1 MRITDA
7 SLIFCINFRIYAKIK
22 YNRNGLECFQPG
34 KGSYMA
40 NNMDINSNLTIRDI
54 MDVTPSQRI
63 AMLIDGD
70 NAQPSM
76 IEKMLAETTKYGL
89 ITIRRIYGDWTAS
102 NMGGWKEVLQTHA
115 IQPIQQFR
123 YTVGKNATD
132 SAMIIDAMD
141 LFYSGSVDGFCL
153 VSSDSDYTR
162 LATRIRENGIFVMG
176 IGKKQTPRAF
186 VNACDLFVYTENL
199 GPAEPAKAEPS
210 KTNTRKRRS
219 KKNSSEEKDNSAQNT
234 PIPLLK
240 KAFDLAAQDNGWAFL
255 GSLGHH
261 LRQLDPGFDSRTFG
275 FRQLSLLIQA
285 YPDEFETKE
294 VKGSDGTSAIY
305 ARVKN

>member
-1 MRITDA
+1 M
-7 SLIFCINFRIYAKIK
+7 AK
-22 YNRNGLECFQPG
+22 
-34 KGSYMA
+34 
-40 NNMDINSNLTIRDI
+40 NMDIDNNSFTIRDI

-141 LFYSGSVDGFCL
+141 LFYSGAVDGFCL

-162 LATRIRENGIFVMG
+162 LATRIREQGIFVMG

-186 VNACDLFVYTENL
+186 VNACDLFVYVENL
-199 GPAEPAKAEPS
+199 GPAESSKPEQPAKIQT
-210 KTNTRKRRS
+210 KKRRT
-219 KKNSSEEKDNSAQNT
+219 KKSASAEEKDNSAQNT

-240 KAFDLAAQDNGWAFL
+240 KAFDLAAQENGWAFL

-275 FRQLSLLIQA
+275 FKQLSLLIQA

-294 VKGSDGTSAIY
+294 VKGSDGTSVIY

>member
-1 MRITDA
+1 
-7 SLIFCINFRIYAKIK
+7 
-22 YNRNGLECFQPG
+22 
-34 KGSYMA
+34 
-40 NNMDINSNLTIRDI
+40 

-141 LFYSGSVDGFCL
+141 LFYSGAVDGFCL

-162 LATRIRENGIFVMG
+162 LATRIREQGIFVMG

-186 VNACDLFVYTENL
+186 VNACDLFVYVENL
-199 GPAEPAKAEPS
+199 GPAESAKPEQPAKS
-210 KTNTRKRRS
+210 QTKKRRT
-219 KKNSSEEKDNSAQNT
+219 KKSANAEEKDNSAQNT

-240 KAFDLAAQDNGWAFL
+240 KAFDLAAQENGWAFL

-275 FRQLSLLIQA
+275 FKQLSLLIQA
-285 YPDEFETKE
+285 YPDE
-294 VKGSDGTSAIY
+294 
-305 ARVKN
+305 

>member
-1 MRITDA
+1 M
-7 SLIFCINFRIYAKIK
+7 AK
-22 YNRNGLECFQPG
+22 
-34 KGSYMA
+34 
-40 NNMDINSNLTIRDI
+40 NMDIDNNSFTIRDI

-89 ITIRRIYGDWTAS
+89 ITIRRIYGDWIAS
-102 NMGGWKEVLQTHA
+102 NMGGWKDVLQTHA

-141 LFYSGSVDGFCL
+141 LFYSGAVDGFCL

-162 LATRIRENGIFVMG
+162 LATRIREQGIFVMG

-186 VNACDLFVYTENL
+186 VNACDLFVYVENL
-199 GPAEPAKAEPS
+199 GPAESSKPEQPAKS
-210 KTNTRKRRS
+210 QTKKRRT
-219 KKNSSEEKDNSAQNT
+219 KKSGSAEEKDNSAQNT

-240 KAFDLAAQDNGWAFL
+240 KAFDLAAQENGWAFL

-275 FRQLSLLIQA
+275 FKQLSLLIQA

-294 VKGSDGTSAIY
+294 VKGSDGTSVIY